1 MREGRKRQIRETA
14 EVLGLRVRRLV
25 RIRIDGLRLGSLSPG
40 EWRRLTEAEV
50 RRLKGEG
57 EASPGA
63 RAHGRPKA
71 VRKKAAER
79 RTMRRPHGK
88 R

>member
-14 EVLGLRVRRLV
+14 EALGLRVRRLV
-25 RIRIDGLRLGSLSPG
+25 RVRIDGLKLGSLSPG

-57 EASPGA
+57 EPSLRA
-63 RAHGRPKA
+63 RAHGRPRA
-71 VRKKAAER
+71 ARDESAER
-79 RTMRRPHGK
+79 RTVRRPHGK